1 MFSVSDMKDLEHKVR
16 EAVSH
21 GQPRTH
27 RPWKKIL
34 IVVEGVYRCG
44 KTVVMGGTKKKIGR
58 GRGVLTFFVINA
70 LYRPPSRSKWTQRA
84 LCPIAS

>member
-34 IVVEGVYRCG
+34 IVVEGVYRYG
-44 KTVVMGGTKKKIGR
+44 ITLVMR
-58 GRGVLTFFVINA
+58 GSS
-70 LYRPPSRSKWTQRA
+70 PSF
-84 LCPIAS
+84 L